1 MKSRREARQMPTTGS
16 PGAGEPVF
24 LAVGK
29 LRRPHGV
36 NGEILMEILTD
47 FPERFEAGS
56 IIFIGPEH
64 QPYKIKSFRQH
75 KDGLLVTFEGY
86 DSPEEIGVLRN
97 QYAFVSSSDRPALP
111 DGEFYHHELLGLKVV
126 EDNGDLLG
134 NIVAILETG
143 ANDVLV
149 VHPETGPEILLPFID
164 EVVLDIN
171 LFQAEVRVH
180 LLPGLRSEA

>member
-1 MKSRREARQMPTTGS
+1 MKSRREAGQITTAGS
-16 PGAGEPVF
+16 LGVGEPVF

-29 LRRPHGV
+29 FRRPHGV
-36 NGEILMEILTD
+36 HGEILMEILTD
-47 FPERFEAGS
+47 FPERFQVGS
-56 IIFIGPEH
+56 ILFIGPEH
-64 QPYKIKSFRQH
+64 QPHKIKSFRQH
-75 KDGLLVTFEGY
+75 NDGLLVAFEGY
-86 DSPEEIGVLRN
+86 NSPEEIGVFRN

-111 DGEFYHHELLGLKVV
+111 NGEYYHHELIGLRVV
-126 EDNGDLLG
+126 EDNGGFLG

-149 VHPETGPEILLPFID
+149 VHPEIGSDILLPFID
-164 EVVLDIN
+164 EVVLEIN